1 MFSCRLRQSVSD
13 LGVIQPPSFR
23 LNSYAAG
30 GLDGSAILGVSCHEG
45 EELYLSRGVEL
56 YLWGLVGSSVSVSR
70 RSPSTITERLV
81 LEDMLGAA
89 TPKSFQGHP
98 EDIFYVSMSE
108 VY

>member
-1 MFSCRLRQSVSD
+1 M
-13 LGVIQPPSFR
+13 
-23 LNSYAAG
+23 
-30 GLDGSAILGVSCHEG
+30 
-45 EELYLSRGVEL
+45 YLSRGVEL

-89 TPKSFQGHP
+89 TPKSFRGHP

-108 VY
+108 IYRILYTLSRLAFMTYLLGGVFLLWVVLEESFRRWLVGGCP